1 MDQAGNRE
9 KSVSALDNYAA
20 AIGELRAAIGANISI
35 RRFGL
40 LLALADKPG
49 STLAELMEVT
59 KDAQTTVWE
68 DLQALM
74 APPQASGRYQLV
86 REVPGEAS
94 EALRSYVLTEKGER
108 VIKGFMD
115 RARGLRGPADD

>member
-40 LLALADKPG
+40 LLALTNKPG
-49 STLAELMEVT
+49 STLAELMVVT
-59 KDAQTTVWE
+59 KDAQTTV
-68 DLQALM
+68 DRK
-74 APPQASGRYQLV
+74 SVVKGKSVSVRVDIGGRRSIKKKRQRRKR
-86 REVPGEAS
+86 REENV
-94 EALRSYVLTEKGER
+94 EKR
-108 VIKGFMD
+108 K
-115 RARGLRGPADD
+115 